1 MILQEKRSIKTGKD
15 AVDLLQSGK
24 LAGQLGGKKFIPSW
38 IVEDPK
44 TFEDLVNLT
53 LDILGKDPN
62 IASDEVIQLLIKYSF
77 TDPNNW
83 VDVIQYNKDTVIELS
98 KALATGWFKQGPWQ
112 EKLNKLLKSKFNSAD
127 WRDLEHD
134 IQDAFSKRQVK
145 KGKTISN
152 TSNLY
157 DTLYDDGTWKLCVP
171 KCFEGDVELASH
183 IKPFKYS
190 GSTYT
195 KTRWCTAA
203 QKSYYDRYTNE
214 GKNKLYVIQYWED
227 GVYTEAY
234 QLAFDKKD
242 HIEFMDKNDEP
253 VYQFVRTAPKE
264 LLKMIIG
271 DNPTGELLRGVN
283 LAELFELSG
292 DVNEAGEKLRLTVVG
307 YDKDGYGV
315 NRLGEIVNFGKTL
328 SLEED
333 LVIGFDN
340 SRGLR
345 STTESIN
352 INGKKFAPIETLD
365 IPNVKKVFIEYG
377 PVIPNFFQKMDNLE
391 EVICGPKAENIYDNF
406 NNCKKLKKFDAGG
419 MSSDYYDTSNIMNSF
434 NNCPALE
441 FVNLRKSAYYKSFE
455 NCPNIKD
462 VKFNKGLSHRVDG
475 FSKTVE
481 HLTVGCKTIKDS
493 MYLQAP
499 NLIELEILSTTEEIE
514 TCAFESCE
522 NLVSVKFPKGTK
534 VRVDTAAFLD
544 CKNLE
549 FVENI
554 ESIEGN
560 LKRIFAGC
568 SKLKF

>member
-1 MILQEKRSIKTGKD
+1 MVLQEKRSIKTGKD
-15 AVDLLQSGK
+15 AVDLLQNGK

-38 IVEDPK
+38 VVEDPK

-134 IQDAFSKRQVK
+134 IQDAFSKRQAK

-152 TSNLY
+152 TNNLY

-203 QKSYYDRYTNE
+203 QRSYYDRYTNE

-242 HIEFMDKNDEP
+242 HIEFMDKNDRP

-283 LAELFELSG
+283 LAELFELSD
-292 DVNEAGEKLRLTVVG
+292 DVNKALDKLRLTVVD
-307 YDKDGYGV
+307 YDEDGYGV
-315 NRLGEIVNFGKTL
+315 NKIGEIVNFGKAL
-328 SLEED
+328 NLDEE

-340 SRGLR
+340 PQGLR
-345 STTESIN
+345 NTFKSIN

-365 IPNVKKVFIEYG
+365 IPNVRKVFIEYG
-377 PVIPNFFQKMDNLE
+377 PVMYNFFQKTDNLE
-391 EVICGPKAENIYDNF
+391 EVVCGPKAENIWRNF

-419 MSSDYYDTSNIMNSF
+419 IHKYCGDGFVEDSF

-441 FVNLRKSAYYKSFE
+441 VVNLRKSGYSNSFN

-462 VKFNKGLSHRVDG
+462 INISANRDTAF
-475 FSKTVE
+475 FSETVE
-481 HLTVGCKTIKDS
+481 HLTIGCKEIIDS

-499 NLIELEILSTTEEIE
+499 NLIELEILPTTEEIKA
-514 TCAFESCE
+514 CAFENCE
-522 NLVSVKFPKGTK
+522 NLISAKFPKGTK
-534 VRVDTAAFLD
+534 VKVDTAAFLD

-568 SKLKF
+568 PKLKF

>member
-15 AVDLLQSGK
+15 AVDLLQNGK

-62 IASDEVIQLLIKYSF
+62 AASDEVIQLLIKYSF

-134 IQDAFSKRQVK
+134 IQDAFSKRQAK

-271 DNPTGELLRGVN
+271 DNPTDELLRGVS
-283 LAELFELSG
+283 LADLFELSD
-292 DVNEAGEKLRLTVVG
+292 DVSEAGKKLRLTVVS

-315 NRLGEIVNFGKTL
+315 NRIGEIVNFGKAL
-328 SLEED
+328 NLKDEE

-340 SRGLR
+340 SQGYKF
-345 STTESIN
+345 ESIN

-365 IPNVKKVFIEYG
+365 IPNIRKVFIEYG
-377 PVIPNFFQKMDNLE
+377 PVMYNFFQKTDNLE
-391 EVICGPKAENIYDNF
+391 EVVCGPKAEDIRGNF

-419 MSSDYYDTSNIMNSF
+419 MHKGHYSSVKIEDSF

-441 FVNLRKSAYYKSFE
+441 VVNLREVAYYKSFK

-462 VKFNKGLSHRVDG
+462 AKFNAELNPYTDG
-475 FSKTVE
+475 FAKTVE
-481 HLTVGCKTIKDS
+481 HLIIGCKEITDS

-499 NLIELEILSTTEEIE
+499 NLIELEILPTTEKIE

-522 NLVSVKFPKGTK
+522 NLVNVKFPKGTK

>member
-1 MILQEKRSIKTGKD
+1 MILQEKRSIETGKD

-83 VDVIQYNKDTVIELS
+83 VDVIQSNKDTVIELS

-134 IQDAFSKRQVK
+134 IQDAFSKRQAK

-152 TSNLY
+152 TNNLY

-183 IKPFKYS
+183 IKPFK
-190 GSTYT
+190 GYT

-203 QKSYYDRYTNE
+203 QKYYYDRYTNN
-214 GKNKLYVIQYWED
+214 GKNKLYVIQYWKD
-227 GVYTEAY
+227 GVYTKAY

-253 VYQFVRTAPKE
+253 EYEFVRTAPKE

-271 DNPTGELLRGVN
+271 DNPTDELLRGVS
-283 LAELFELSG
+283 LAELFELSD
-292 DVNEAGEKLRLTVVG
+292 DVNKAGEKLRLTVVG

-315 NRLGEIVNFGKTL
+315 NRIGEIVNFGKTL
-328 SLEED
+328 NLGEE

-340 SRGLR
+340 PQGYKL
-345 STTESIN
+345 ESIN
-352 INGKKFAPIETLD
+352 INGKKFIPIETLD

-391 EVICGPKAENIYDNF
+391 EVVCGKAEHIYDNF
-406 NNCKKLKKFDAGG
+406 NNCKKLKKFDAGS
-419 MSSDYYDTSNIMNSF
+419 MHKELYRSVKIEDSF

-441 FVNLRKSAYYKSFE
+441 VVNLRKIAYYKSFE
-455 NCPNIKD
+455 NCPNIK
-462 VKFNKGLSHRVDG
+462 NAEINAELSPYTDG
-475 FSKTVE
+475 FAKTVE
-481 HLTVGCKTIKDS
+481 HLTIGCKEITDS
-493 MYLQAP
+493 LYLQAP
-499 NLIELEILSTTEEIE
+499 NLIELEILPTTEEIKA
-514 TCAFESCE
+514 CAFENCG

-534 VRVDTAAFLD
+534 VKVNTAAFLD

-568 SKLKF
+568 PKLKF